1 MVDLSI
7 AMLVYQRVPL
17 HFPDDVVQLLG
28 RKIQIARPERRELA
42 GLAGVP
48 TRFNHAEEKNT
59 RREWMRKLADVQI
72 ASGNLLPT
80 AQVVAKSQKS

>member
-48 TRFNHAEEKNT
+48 TRFNHAEERIQGGNGC
-59 RREWMRKLADVQI
+59 
-72 ASGNLLPT
+72 ASL
-80 AQVVAKSQKS
+80 QMYR